1 MTIADVSRI
10 NETAPRYGRV
20 KHTSTIPFGPHLAL
34 DRYDLDNGLR
44 ALFVVDR
51 SAPLFACHTWY
62 RVGSRDEREGKT
74 GIAHLFEHLMFNET
88 KNLPKG
94 EFDRRLERVGA
105 ENNASTWLD
114 FTQYNISAPKEQLE
128 LVIGMEAERMQHLVL
143 REPQVESEKEVVANE
158 RRYRVDDDVEGTV
171 NELLW
176 ATAFV
181 KHPYK
186 WPTIGWMSDILGFT
200 TQDCEQFY
208 RSYYAPN
215 NATVVL
221 VGDID
226 PTHALSLISQ
236 HHGQIPSTELP
247 NRNYPMEPA
256 QLEERRVHID
266 QPTVS
271 EKLSMGYHS
280 VAIGDPE
287 HVAVGLLCEVLSGG
301 RVSRLYRKLVR
312 EQKIASEVRAYVGPF
327 GDPGLLEIYASARE
341 KFTAEQLLASIDEE
355 LASLQR
361 EPVAQEE
368 LDRAAARMELG
379 LLHSLES
386 AEGKAQTIGFYDCIL
401 EQPDAAFQRLEAL
414 RRVTPDQLLDVA
426 RRAFDRTKRSVV
438 CVHPDASATKESSEE
453 TTEETTL

>member
-10 NETAPRYGRV
+10 NATAPQYGRV
-20 KHTSTIPFGPHLAL
+20 KHTQTIPFGPHLSL
-34 DRYDLDNGLR
+34 DRYDFDNGLR
-44 ALFVVDR
+44 ALLVVDA

-88 KNLPKG
+88 ENLPKG

-128 LVIGMEAERMQHLVL
+128 LVIGMEAERMRHLVL

-171 NELLW
+171 SELLW

-181 KHPYK
+181 EHPYK
-186 WPTIGWMSDILGFT
+186 WPTIGWMPDILSFT

-208 RSYYAPN
+208 RTYYAPN
-215 NATVVL
+215 NATVVI
-221 VGDID
+221 VGDFD
-226 PTHALSLISQ
+226 ATHALSLISQ
-236 HHGQIPSTELP
+236 HHGVIPKTELP
-247 NRNYPMEPA
+247 ARSYPAEPK

-280 VAIGDPE
+280 VALGDPE

-301 RVSRLYRKLVR
+301 RASRLYRKLVR
-312 EQKIASEVRAYVGPF
+312 EQKLASEVRAYVGPF
-327 GDPGLLEIYASARE
+327 GDPGLLEVYASARE
-341 KFTAEQLLASIDEE
+341 KFTAEQLLASIDAE
-355 LASLQR
+355 LDVIRR
-361 EPVAQEE
+361 EPVAQTE

-379 LLHSLES
+379 LLHGLES
-386 AEGKAQTIGFYDCIL
+386 AEGKAHTIGFYDCIL
-401 EQPDAAFQRLEAL
+401 EQPDAAFHRLEAL
-414 RRVTPDQLLDVA
+414 RSITPAQLLEVA
-426 RRAFDRTKRSVV
+426 RRAFDPSLRSVV
-438 CVHPDASATKESSEE
+438 FVHPDASATAEDAQATKGDDQ
-453 TTEETTL
+453 